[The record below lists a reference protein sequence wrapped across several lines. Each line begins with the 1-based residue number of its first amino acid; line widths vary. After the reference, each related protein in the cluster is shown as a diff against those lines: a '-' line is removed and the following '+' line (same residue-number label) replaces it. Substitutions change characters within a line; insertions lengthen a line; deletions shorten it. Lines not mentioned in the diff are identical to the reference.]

1 MIIDNILQ
9 VILILLLL
17 LLPGFLWAR
26 ILFPEKWLREQ
37 LSLAPGLSLAI
48 LIPVSFLIW
57 GPLEVSVD
65 AWGSFLIFLCCSL
78 PPVLILTIK
87 NMSWPKTLVPCVTS
101 LNCYKTALGRIRTE
115 MRREHVILLLAIIF
129 AVILNFQPHF
139 SYLHPLHTDEW
150 HYVIRAQDLGN
161 SRSYLDWAKTYPET
175 GYLSLLALLHSFSG
189 ISLFDLAL
197 ALPALIL
204 SYAFVLFYM
213 LGRKFGPG
221 HVIIFPLLLI
231 PSTVRYLGPVLLV
244 PVALFLVTFPLAL
257 LIIQNKRIGT
267 ILFLPFPIICQLLVH
282 PPTAIALLVVILV
295 SSVLVFKND
304 KKQGAMLLGI
314 LGLVAFLA
322 FLPFELWVNR
332 LKWNV
337 ITEQGSF
344 FLKPPSIT
352 GYLDIIGIMMLFLA
366 ALGAVEI
373 IKKKSQI
380 GIIAL
385 ISSVLLIIILM
396 IFVIVFPEFNNV
408 TALHDRILFCLIV
421 VLVIPAGYGIAG
433 IGHVDGRLA
442 FATIAVLMIV
452 STSIHIQTDYYHIA
466 SEREYDDFVWISE
479 NLNESYKKAV
489 LDPWKAIPFKAVT
502 GKNVYYS
509 WPQGPASGHQAKVDR
524 VSLFFDNACQDTSFL
539 VANKISIVY
548 TAGPCSNPDL
558 IKVHDRVY
566 VLSL

>member
-1 MIIDNILQ
+1 MILNNIVQ
-9 VILILLLL
+9 GILILLIL

-26 ILFPEKWLREQ
+26 ILFKNNWLREQ
-37 LSLAPGLSLAI
+37 LALAPGLSLAI
-48 LIPVSFLIW
+48 LIPMAFLIW
-57 GPLEVSVD
+57 GPLGVSVD
-65 AWGSFLIFLCCSL
+65 AWGSFLIFISCSF
-78 PPVLILTIK
+78 PPLLILTIK
-87 NMSWPKTLVPCVTS
+87 NRSWPKNLLSCLTS
-101 LNCYKTALGRIRTE
+101 IIYLRKAMDAIRME
-115 MRREHVILLLAIIF
+115 VRREHVILLLAIIF
-129 AVILNFQPHF
+129 AAILNFQPHF

-189 ISLFDLAL
+189 ISLFDLTL
-197 ALPALIL
+197 VLPALVL
-204 SYAFVLFYM
+204 SYAIVLFFM

-231 PSTVRYLGPVLLV
+231 PTSVRYLGPVLLV
-244 PVALFLVTFPLAL
+244 PVALFLVTLPLAL
-257 LIIQNKRIGT
+257 LIIQNKRNGT
-267 ILFLPFPIICQLLVH
+267 VLFLPFLIICQLLVH

-295 SSVLVFKND
+295 SSVLVFKKD

-314 LGLVAFLA
+314 LGLFAFLA

-352 GYLDIIGIMMLFLA
+352 GYLDIIGIIMLFLA
-366 ALGAVEI
+366 ALGAAVI
-373 IKKKSQI
+373 IRKKSPI
-380 GIIAL
+380 GVIAL
-385 ISSVLLIIILM
+385 ISSALLIIILM
-396 IFVIVFPEFNNV
+396 IFVLVFPEFNNV

-442 FATIAVLMIV
+442 FATIAVIMIV
-452 STSIHIQTDYYHIA
+452 STSIHIQTDYYQIA
-466 SEREYDDFVWISE
+466 SERDYDDFVWISE

-502 GKNVYYS
+502 GKSVYYS
-509 WPQGPASGHQAKVDR
+509 WPQGPAGGHQAKVDR
-524 VSLFFDNACQDTSFL
+524 VSEFFDDECQDTSFL
-539 VANKISIVY
+539 VANKISIIY

-566 VLSL
+566 VLLL